1 MPLLA
6 TVLFC
11 TLWLEWSKIKRKA
24 VREGRTPSTRDLGIG
39 VSTRAAWKVA
49 RSVSVVEEGIQHHH
63 RHLHGRS
70 SLSAVSEDEDDEEE
84 ENRTGYPRRDRRLSH
99 AADAAANELSKRK
112 RWRMSIWDK
121 AAELWKDLDVVGL
134 VALTVGCGAF
144 LLPFT
149 LAMKTDHSWA
159 SRESTLFPENFRMSD
174 SIIALQ
180 QLRSGA

>member
-1 MPLLA
+1 
-6 TVLFC
+6 VLFC
-11 TLWLEWSKIKRKA
+11 TLWLEWKKIKRKA

-39 VSTRAAWKVA
+39 VSTRAAWKTA
-49 RSVSVVEEGIQHHH
+49 RSVSVIEEGGGSHQHQHYQP
-63 RHLHGRS
+63 GRS
-70 SLSAVSEDEDDEEE
+70 SLSAVSEDEDDED
-84 ENRTGYPRRDRRLSH
+84 RVQYGRRDRRLSH

-149 LAMKTDHSWA
+149 LAMKTNHSWA
-159 SRESTLFPENFRMSD
+159 SREFLTCLSFHES
-174 SIIALQ
+174 ALI
-180 QLRSGA
+180 LR